1 VSGARK
7 DSIMSHPKNKRE
19 RFLVGVKKS
28 KLRVMNFLS
37 YREKDKHPE
46 LILKWER
53 RHRNTSKTCSCM
65 MCGNPRKFYNQK
77 TIQEIRFE
85 QKERLN

>member
-1 VSGARK
+1 
-7 DSIMSHPKNKRE
+7 MSHPKNKRE

-46 LILKWER
+46 LILKLER
-53 RHRNTSKTCSCM
+53 HHRNTTKICSCM
-65 MCGNPRKFYNQK
+65 MCGNPRKYYKEK
-77 TIQEIRFE
+77 TFQETKFE
-85 QKERLN
+85 QKEKFGE